1 MKQVNLRIYKAIL
14 PLLMGLFI
22 SLGAYAQLI
31 SVKGHVKDAV
41 GEPVIGAN
49 IIVKG
54 TTNGTI
60 TDFDGNFTL
69 MPPRVLFCLFPIL
82 DINPQKWLL
91 LLR

>member
-41 GEPVIGAN
+41 GEPVIERHYQRYYYR
-49 IIVKG
+49 
-54 TTNGTI
+54 
-60 TDFDGNFTL
+60 F
-69 MPPRVLFCLFPIL
+69 
-82 DINPQKWLL
+82 
-91 LLR
+91 